1 MIGHTMGHA
10 IGLGYAA
17 NGGDHVTTDFVKS
30 GAYEI
35 EVACERFAAK
45 TSLRPFYDPNS
56 ERVKM

>member
-1 MIGHTMGHA
+1 MGHA